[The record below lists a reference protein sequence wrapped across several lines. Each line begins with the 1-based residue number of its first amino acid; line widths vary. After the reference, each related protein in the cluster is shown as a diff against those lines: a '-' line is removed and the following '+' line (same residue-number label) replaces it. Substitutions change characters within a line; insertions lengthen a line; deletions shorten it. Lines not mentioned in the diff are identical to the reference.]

1 MLKSSDKLLQGMKQ
15 KIDSLLAQDKKLQK
29 FLGWVEE
36 KSSSVQTKYK
46 SFEVRSFYFHHSLY
60 LNIGNSLFRGFY
72 RSVEMEPLSHINSLD
87 IYPYFV
93 VCDDYDY
100 DFRINSEIDP
110 TLVQDFDLACNLYPI
125 FHYDRQIYCHNLDE
139 LWSSDFGLYLVSYS
153 SESEEEHVLGELAWL
168 HHSDSQKALQAIK
181 EQILDISVEFDSPL
195 KTQDNF
201 KAWWESIGQKSKEH
215 LREQVIKHRNI
226 GHDWQFSKD
235 HKEMLRQYLYAAKL
249 LVDCLN
255 SGCKVSK
262 EVREEIEFTLL
273 LPLA

>member
-1 MLKSSDKLLQGMKQ
+1 L
-15 KIDSLLAQDKKLQK
+15 
-29 FLGWVEE
+29 E
-36 KSSSVQTKYK
+36 KP
-46 SFEVRSFYFHHSLY
+46 FF
-60 LNIGNSLFRGFY
+60 
-72 RSVEMEPLSHINSLD
+72 
-87 IYPYFV
+87 YPYFV

-226 GHDWQFSKD
+226 GHDWQFSED
-235 HKEMLRQYLYAAKL
+235 HKKILQQYFCATKL

-255 SGCKVSK
+255 SSGCKVSK
-262 EVREEIEFTLL
+262 EVREEIESTLL